1 MGEDST
7 KAIASSPLDPD
18 PDTIKMFVGQI
29 PRHWNEP
36 DCRKLFEKY
45 GPVFSLNILRD
56 RQTQVSKGCCF
67 VTFYHRRDAIAA
79 QSALHNI
86 EVIDGMH
93 HPVQMKP
100 ADTEN
105 RNERKL
111 FIGQLAK
118 KHNEDDIRNYFG
130 KFGHIEECTVLRE
143 TDGKSRGC
151 AFVTYTNRTSALAAI
166 KDMHHSTT
174 MEGCSAPLVVKFADT
189 QREKEVKKLPA
200 AGAAA
205 ITPTATGL
213 ASLSN
218 QAALLQQLS
227 NGGINLQALTALAA
241 LFNPGVQVQQQN
253 LLGVLGGAALLHQTP
268 LHSQNLDTIAQLQ
281 HAQIQQAQLAQA
293 QVQAQQ
299 QHLLAMQ
306 VHAQH
311 PQPAGDLAAYGYA
324 TGAVSTPTVSA
335 PFAAQL
341 APIYQN
347 TPANGVQVVAAK
359 GASPVGTA
367 LSTAGTAGF
376 PGQLGGATS
385 ATSMDPYQH
394 VMQQYTLNALANQ
407 MNTGAQVTVQGTGNG
422 DVKGPEGSNLLF
434 TIYLRTSGIPT
445 CKQLFLLLELCCRPK
460 FSLTK

>member
-1 MGEDST
+1 MGLNNTSY
-7 KAIASSPLDPD
+7 SS
-18 PDTIKMFVGQI
+18 
-29 PRHWNEP
+29 
-36 DCRKLFEKY
+36 
-45 GPVFSLNILRD
+45 SLVVHR
-56 RQTQVSKGCCF
+56 CCF

-111 FIGQLAK
+111 FIGQLSK
-118 KHNEDDIRNYFG
+118 KHNEDDIKNYFG

-218 QAALLQQLS
+218 QAALLQQVSCSYAIENSEGLS
-227 NGGINLQALTALAA
+227 FVYYHAMT
-241 LFNPGVQVQQQN
+241 
-253 LLGVLGGAALLHQTP
+253 VL
-268 LHSQNLDTIAQLQ
+268 
-281 HAQIQQAQLAQA
+281 
-293 QVQAQQ
+293 
-299 QHLLAMQ
+299 M
-306 VHAQH
+306 
-311 PQPAGDLAAYGYA
+311 
-324 TGAVSTPTVSA
+324 
-335 PFAAQL
+335 
-341 APIYQN
+341 
-347 TPANGVQVVAAK
+347 
-359 GASPVGTA
+359 
-367 LSTAGTAGF
+367 
-376 PGQLGGATS
+376 
-385 ATSMDPYQH
+385 
-394 VMQQYTLNALANQ
+394 
-407 MNTGAQVTVQGTGNG
+407 
-422 DVKGPEGSNLLF
+422 
-434 TIYLRTSGIPT
+434 
-445 CKQLFLLLELCCRPK
+445 
-460 FSLTK
+460 

>member
-1 MGEDST
+1 MGDESKT
-7 KAIASSPLDPD
+7 IVSSPLDPD
-18 PDTIKMFVGQI
+18 PDTIKMFVGQHDFSPYFNLIIVIRFFRFQI

-86 EVIDGMH
+86 EIIDGMH

-111 FIGQLAK
+111 FIGQLSK

-189 QREKEVKKLPA
+189 QREKEVRKLPNA
-200 AGAAA
+200 TGTTT
-205 ITPTATGL
+205 ITSTASGL

-218 QAALLQQLS
+218 QAALLQQVRR
-227 NGGINLQALTALAA
+227 
-241 LFNPGVQVQQQN
+241 F
-253 LLGVLGGAALLHQTP
+253 
-268 LHSQNLDTIAQLQ
+268 
-281 HAQIQQAQLAQA
+281 
-293 QVQAQQ
+293 
-299 QHLLAMQ
+299 
-306 VHAQH
+306 
-311 PQPAGDLAAYGYA
+311 
-324 TGAVSTPTVSA
+324 
-335 PFAAQL
+335 
-341 APIYQN
+341 
-347 TPANGVQVVAAK
+347 K
-359 GASPVGTA
+359 
-367 LSTAGTAGF
+367 
-376 PGQLGGATS
+376 
-385 ATSMDPYQH
+385 
-394 VMQQYTLNALANQ
+394 
-407 MNTGAQVTVQGTGNG
+407 
-422 DVKGPEGSNLLF
+422 
-434 TIYLRTSGIPT
+434 
-445 CKQLFLLLELCCRPK
+445 
-460 FSLTK
+460 